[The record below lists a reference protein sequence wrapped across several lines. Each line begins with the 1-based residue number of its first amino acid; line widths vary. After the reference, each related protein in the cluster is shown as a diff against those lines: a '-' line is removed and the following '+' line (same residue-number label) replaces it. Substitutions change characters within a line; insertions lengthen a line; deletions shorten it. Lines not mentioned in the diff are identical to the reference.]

1 MARLQLNKSSLAREQ
16 TSLAAYERFLPSL
29 DLKRQQLMGER
40 AKARAALARLEDE
53 VGEIAGQV
61 GRDLPMLANDEIAL
75 QGLVS
80 LRDYRLE
87 TENVVGTRLPKLVDM
102 DVAVAP
108 YSALAKPHWV
118 DQVARLLHDWLE
130 ARIRA
135 DIARQRLAALDRA
148 VDTVTQRV
156 NLFEK
161 VLIPNARANIKRI
174 RLYLSDEEMQAVV
187 RSKISK
193 KKRAAA

>member
-16 TSLAAYERFLPSL
+16 ASLASYERFLPSL

-40 AKARAALARLEDE
+40 ARARSELARLEGD
-53 VGEIAGQV
+53 VADLAAQV
-61 GRDLPMLANDEIAL
+61 GRDVPMLGHDAVAL
-75 QGLVS
+75 DGLVR
-80 LRDYRLE
+80 LRAYTLKTD
-87 TENVVGTRLPKLVDM
+87 NVVGSKLPELDRFDI
-102 DVAVAP
+102 DVPP
-108 YSALAKPHWV
+108 YSTFAKPHWV
-118 DQVARLLHDWLE
+118 DRVVELLRDMIEARLRLH
-130 ARIRA
+130 
-135 DIARQRLAALDRA
+135 IARQRLAILEKA

-156 NLFEK
+156 NLFDK
-161 VLIPNARANIKRI
+161 VLIPTARQNIKRI